1 MSNGKDPE
9 TPDVFRTPIEQ
20 VFVRTHF
27 GEAPALDAADWTLTV
42 DGLVER
48 PLELDLPALLEL
60 PQTRI
65 TSVHECLGNPLNPD
79 VPTRAVANLEWT
91 GVALSAVLALAG
103 PSAGARH
110 LWLEGADTGDFAGE
124 RGLSYLKDLPLESGA
139 GILLAHRVNDEP
151 LPRQHGFPV
160 RAVVPRMFS
169 TNSVKWLRRITL
181 AAERPEH
188 LFTTRL
194 YTRAVPGSDE
204 RVPAREMDV
213 GSKLLTPR
221 DGARVPAG
229 TSQLAGRAWSST
241 EVTSVEVSVD
251 DGPWQPAVLEP
262 RGPQPTWQRF
272 ALEQDLAPGP
282 HRVRAR
288 ATDAAGRVQPLAGAR
303 NHVHEIRLTVGTEH
317 GHDHDDE

>member
-1 MSNGKDPE
+1 MGYHNDPE
-9 TPDVFRTPIEQ
+9 TPDVFRTPIGQ
-20 VFVRTHF
+20 VFVRTHL
-27 GEAPALDAADWTLTV
+27 GEAPAIEAADWTLTV

-48 PLELDLPALLEL
+48 PLEIGLSALLEL
-60 PQTRI
+60 PQTRV

-110 LWLEGADTGDFAGE
+110 LWLEGADTGSFAGE
-124 RGLSYLKDLPLESGA
+124 SGLTYLKDLPLEEGGA
-139 GILLAHRVNDEP
+139 AVLLAHRVNGEP

-160 RAVVPRMFS
+160 RAVVPGMFG

-194 YTRAVPGSDE
+194 YTRAVPGSEE
-204 RVPAREMDV
+204 RVPAREIDV
-213 GSKLLTPR
+213 SSKLLTPR

-229 TSQLAGRAWSST
+229 VCELAGRAWSST

-251 DGPWQPAVLEP
+251 DGPWRPAVLEP
-262 RGPQPTWQRF
+262 RGAQPAWQRF
-272 ALEQDLAPGP
+272 ALDHDLAPGP

-288 ATDAAGRVQPLAGAR
+288 ATDAVGRVQPLAGTR
-303 NHVHEIRLTVGTEH
+303 NHVHEIRLTAGTEH
-317 GHDHDDE
+317 EHE